1 MQKYNRA
8 SSDPLAAIRTRE
20 TAQGVK
26 ARADQVRNDAG
37 GYVFATSDA
46 DAIHRFLTIGTTGGT
61 FYASESTLTER
72 NAELVLS
79 WARDPG
85 LAVQLVNRAV
95 MVSEAGRA
103 PSNSPALF
111 ALAAVA
117 GLGPFDVARQHALH
131 ALPRVARTGS
141 HLFTFAGYLEQFRG
155 WGRGARKAVAS
166 WYLDRDAEALGYQ
179 LAKYRQRDGW
189 THRDLLRLS
198 HPKAEHGSATAEA
211 LRWAVGKSSAVDL
224 GDGLVTMPYALP
236 EAIQAY
242 EAAQRIATPDGWVS
256 LIAYG
261 GRLSWEMFP
270 DAALTSPEVW
280 RALIEAGRVPA
291 GAMLRQLPRLTRLG
305 VLDGSTR
312 TIVIGTLTNPEVL
325 RRARLHPV
333 NVLVAARTYASGQG
347 TGSTWTPVRQI
358 TDALDQA
365 FYAAYG
371 AVEPAGKRTLV
382 ALDVSGSMGVQIGG
396 KPITAREFAA
406 AMALVLV
413 STEPSCDVVGFTSG
427 GRSRG
432 WGYHGANPVSSL
444 DISPR
449 RRLDDVL
456 SYTAGLDFG
465 ATDCALPIT
474 DALTRGASYD
484 TFVVITDS
492 ETWAGPVHVHQA
504 LAQYRA
510 QLVSDARLIT
520 VATTATSWTIN
531 DPADPL
537 GLDVAGF
544 DAAIP
549 TLITDFSA
557 GRL

>member
-1 MQKYNRA
+1 MPKN
-8 SSDPLAAIRTRE
+8 DPLGLITTRRTPQLE
-20 TAQGVK
+20 
-26 ARADQVRNDAG
+26 RATPAQVRNDAG
-37 GYVFATSDA
+37 GYVFDVGDDA
-46 DAIHRFLTIGTTGGT
+46 AIHRFLTLGTTGGT
-61 FYASESTLTER
+61 YYTGQ
-72 NAELVLS
+72 AELTKAAAGPVLGAAQTRGR
-79 WARDPG
+79 WLVDQ
-85 LAVQLVNRAV
+85 LTAV
-95 MVSEAGRA
+95 SIAGRA

-117 GLGPFDVARQHALH
+117 GLGDQDARSYAL
-131 ALPRVARTGS
+131 ATLPGIARTGS

-155 WGRGARKAVAS
+155 WGRGARKALGA
-166 WYLDRDAEALGYQ
+166 WYLEKTPDALSYQ

-189 THRDLLRLS
+189 THRDLLRLA
-198 HPKAEHGSATAEA
+198 HPQPPADNPAMAATLQWAAGKAP
-211 LRWAVGKSSAVDL
+211 VDL
-224 GDGLVTMPYALP
+224 GNGLTAQPYDLP
-236 EAIQAY
+236 GPLQSFEQ
-242 EAAQRIATPDGWVS
+242 AQRITSAPEWVE
-256 LIAYG
+256 LIESGAG
-261 GRLSWEMFP
+261 LSWEMFP
-270 DAALTSPEVW
+270 DAALTEPSVW
-280 RALIEAGRVPA
+280 RALIERGRVPA

-305 VLDGSTR
+305 VLDGTTR
-312 TIVIGTLTNPEVL
+312 EIVTATLTNPEVL

-347 TGSTWTPVRQI
+347 KGSAWTPVRQI

-371 AVEPAGKRTLV
+371 SVEPAGKRTLV
-382 ALDVSGSMGVQIGG
+382 ALDVSGSMGIEIGG
-396 KPITAREFAA
+396 KPLTSREFAA

-427 GRSRG
+427 ARSAG
-432 WGYHGANPVSSL
+432 WGSLRRNQPISPL

-456 SYTAGLDFG
+456 AYTAGLDFG
-465 ATDCALPIT
+465 GTDCALPVT
-474 DALTRGASYD
+474 DALKRRADYD

-510 QLVSDARLIT
+510 ERVPDARFIT
-520 VATTATSWTIN
+520 VATTATRWTIN